1 MILCADFTKI
11 LEGEPADLV
20 LTDPPYGIS
29 RPTGFSNTKLAKY
42 SKVTMDFGEWDSAP
56 DAAVLANKIFGAL
69 NKGGTAIVFWD
80 IWKLSWL
87 RDALAAAGFRMLRLV
102 IWEKTNPVPLNSKR
116 FYLTN
121 SREVAVCA
129 VKGRGHWF
137 EGEYHNGKYLF
148 PIPRSRRHPTQK
160 PVELFVDLIERHC
173 PPGGLV
179 LDPFLGSGTTAV
191 AAARAGRRFRGGDI
205 DPVYAETARAWAAG
219 EAAQGRL
226 L

>member
-1 MILCADFTKI
+1 MILCEDFRKI

-42 SKVTMDFGEWDSAP
+42 SKVTMQFGEWDAVP
-56 DAAVLANKIFGAL
+56 DAVELADRIWSAL
-69 NKGGTAIVFWD
+69 KVGGTAIVFWD
-80 IWKLSWL
+80 VWKLTLL

-137 EGEYHNGKYLF
+137 EGEYHNGVYRAS
-148 PIPRSRRHPTQK
+148 IPRVRRHPTQK
-160 PVELFVDLIERHC
+160 PVDLFVELIGRHC

-191 AAARAGRRFRGGDI
+191 AAVRAGRRFRGGDVC
-205 DPVYAETARAWAAG
+205 PEYVETARAWMTEEG
-219 EAAQGRL
+219 AQL
-226 L
+226 CFL